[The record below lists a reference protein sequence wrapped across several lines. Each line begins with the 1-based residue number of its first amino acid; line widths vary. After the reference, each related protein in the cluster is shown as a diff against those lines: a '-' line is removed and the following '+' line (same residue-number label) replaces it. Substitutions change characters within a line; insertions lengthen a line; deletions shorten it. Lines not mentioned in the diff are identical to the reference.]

1 MLVVVSR
8 FIRAIRAG
16 TFIKLVVSSALAY
29 RQIDQQVFNLS
40 FIQVVDIVKVVAN
53 ITPRAGISFTVAR
66 LLAAARPAQARHLL
80 KDLVDPLLVSAFVKE
95 AAAFWSSTDF
105 FDRDFKYKPRNPSNR
120 PHYYFFIYHL
130 CNSRSLTLHH
140 C

>member
-8 FIRAIRAG
+8 FIRAIWAG
-16 TFIKLVVSSALAY
+16 TFMKLVVSSALAY
-29 RQIDQQVFNLS
+29 LQIDLKVFNLS
-40 FIQVVDIVKVVAN
+40 FIQVVDIVKEVAN

-80 KDLVDPLLVSAFVKE
+80 KDLVDPLSVSAFVKE

-140 C
+140 